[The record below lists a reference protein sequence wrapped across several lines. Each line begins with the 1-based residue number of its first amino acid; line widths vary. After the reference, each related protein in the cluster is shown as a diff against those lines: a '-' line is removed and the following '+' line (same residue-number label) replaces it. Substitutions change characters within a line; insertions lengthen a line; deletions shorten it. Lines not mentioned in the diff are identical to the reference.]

1 VGVSATLA
9 ELERLYRA
17 RFSEYLRVAAAL
29 TGSVEAGREAVHD
42 GFVNVVRSRS
52 QFNGRGTLEGWAWKA
67 VVHSALSRQRRDRV
81 RQEERF
87 EDAFETDADSLDR
100 DWMVSEVRSA
110 VAALPARQR
119 AVLFLRYYADLDYRS
134 IAEATGVSEGTIGAT
149 LHAAHKALRKRFEE
163 VPVS

>member
-1 VGVSATLA
+1 MSATLA

-17 RFSEYLRVAAAL
+17 RFRDYLRVAAAL

-52 QFNGRGTLEGWAWKA
+52 QFNGRGTLEGWVWKA

-81 RQEERF
+81 RQEERLDDLLEAASDYLE
-87 EDAFETDADSLDR
+87 EDGVVAD
-100 DWMVSEVRSA
+100 VRSA

-119 AVLFLRYYADLDYRS
+119 AVLFLRYYADLDYQS
-134 IAEATGVSEGTIGAT
+134 IADAAGVSEGTVAAT

-163 VPVS
+163 VLV